1 MTATVDARV
10 HATVVLG
17 SVVRDL
23 AVPAESTVAD
33 VLARLRIDA
42 SSRAVLVT
50 DTSGWRIA
58 GSDVIGVDVP
68 DGIVLTV
75 SRGSAGAT
83 VSEDEA
89 ARARTMPRGADSIA
103 LAAAGLVLLGG
114 ATLLHLGMGPWGDG
128 ESAPTWW
135 RPVVVGL
142 LALVLLALVGR
153 KPRERTVLY
162 DMAALSTVSL
172 ALGALIVPPSGMPG
186 IRLAIVV
193 APAIAGAVVALRSGI
208 SERRQDRSA
217 SSAAL
222 VATVWLGVALI
233 GLVTIQTTS
242 GLAFA
247 APILMGA
254 VPPLLLAMPALAID
268 VPDEQLLDLK
278 HVTRDASGPRQA
290 APKSPVDVTRP
301 RVRRV
306 VSTAR
311 ARQDLVVVL
320 LSLTAMAL
328 PVPVLQIVQIGGM
341 RGWAATVVVVAA
353 VVTLLLVPR
362 TARSRLVRVL
372 PRVAAFGMIA
382 QIAWAAVVGGRME
395 ALTVG
400 MVAVV
405 VALAVAGIAIAV
417 GAGKYNVALARVGD
431 IVQNLAIYLAL
442 PAGVVAA
449 GTIQWVR
456 QVGL

>member
-1 MTATVDARV
+1 
-10 HATVVLG
+10 
-17 SVVRDL
+17 
-23 AVPAESTVAD
+23 
-33 VLARLRIDA
+33 
-42 SSRAVLVT
+42 
-50 DTSGWRIA
+50 
-58 GSDVIGVDVP
+58 
-68 DGIVLTV
+68 
-75 SRGSAGAT
+75 
-83 VSEDEA
+83 
-89 ARARTMPRGADSIA
+89 
-103 LAAAGLVLLGG
+103 
-114 ATLLHLGMGPWGDG
+114 
-128 ESAPTWW
+128 
-135 RPVVVGL
+135 
-142 LALVLLALVGR
+142 
-153 KPRERTVLY
+153 
-162 DMAALSTVSL
+162 
-172 ALGALIVPPSGMPG
+172 
-186 IRLAIVV
+186 
-193 APAIAGAVVALRSGI
+193 
-208 SERRQDRSA
+208 
-217 SSAAL
+217 
-222 VATVWLGVALI
+222 
-233 GLVTIQTTS
+233 
-242 GLAFA
+242 
-247 APILMGA
+247 
-254 VPPLLLAMPALAID
+254 
-268 VPDEQLLDLK
+268 
-278 HVTRDASGPRQA
+278 
-290 APKSPVDVTRP
+290 
-301 RVRRV
+301 
-306 VSTAR
+306 
-311 ARQDLVVVL
+311 VVVL